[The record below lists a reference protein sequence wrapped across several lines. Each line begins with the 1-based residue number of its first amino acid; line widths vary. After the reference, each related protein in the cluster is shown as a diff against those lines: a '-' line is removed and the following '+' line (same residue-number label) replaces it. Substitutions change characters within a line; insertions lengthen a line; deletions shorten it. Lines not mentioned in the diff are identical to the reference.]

1 MLTPLPYHDAIRGHL
16 KEHVAA
22 AWSHFRSDEWREE
35 HAREADLELAKSTVL
50 LDEETHA
57 RVYELARDA
66 AQKVGVKVDVELF
79 QGDAQGGLNAALYFA
94 PDRARIVLYGPLQE
108 RLQEDELLALLG
120 HELAH
125 HVLWTTDEGEFFT
138 TMRTLNGL
146 SWAGASESIAATE
159 RMYRLTTETFADR
172 GGYLASG
179 STDALI
185 RCLIK
190 TRTQLSEV
198 DAQAFLR
205 QAEKVIAQTKGS
217 EAFEHPETY
226 LRAKAITLFAD
237 RAEGS
242 EEEVQELLTGALEL
256 HDLDLVGRVELSALS
271 RSFVDHLLAPDW
283 FRTTA
288 VLAHAGLLFEDYS
301 HRAPQHDVATLE
313 TELRRYGPTSLD
325 YLAFLLLD
333 FIVVDTDLADLPLAQ
348 AQTLAESVGL
358 LDRLEKHV
366 NRELKMTKK
375 AIASVRAQRETLLT
389 AALTNESAP

>member
-16 KEHVAA
+16 KEHVSA

-35 HAREADLELAKSTVL
+35 HAKEADLQLAKSTVQ

-57 RVYELARDA
+57 RLYELARDA
-66 AQKVGVKVDVELF
+66 AKKVGVEVDVELF

-94 PDRARIVLYGPLQE
+94 PDTARIVLYGPLQE

-125 HVLWTTDEGEFFT
+125 HVLWTADQGDFFT

-172 GGYLASG
+172 GGYLAAG

-198 DAQAFLR
+198 DPQAFLR

-226 LRAKAITLFAD
+226 LRAKAITLYAAD
-237 RAEGS
+237 AGGIED
-242 EEEVQELLTGALEL
+242 EVQELLTGAIEL
-256 HDLDLVGRVELSALS
+256 DGLDLIGRVELSALS
-271 RSFVDHLLAPDW
+271 RSFVDHLLEPPW
-283 FRTTA
+283 FRTTS

-301 HRAPQHDVATLE
+301 HRSPSHSVDALE
-313 TELRRYGPTSLD
+313 KALQRYGPTSLD

-333 FIVVDTDLADLPLAQ
+333 FIVVDTNLADLPLAQ

-366 NRELKMTKK
+366 NRELKLTKK
-375 AIASVRAQRETLLT
+375 AIASVRSQRKALLT